1 MKKKQIVWISVAG
14 AVVVLGILAAVFGPI
29 IYRDVIVGPP
39 VAAPTVQVP
48 SSTATAGASAPAQA
62 PVEDLSGT
70 WKVAADS
77 VAGYRVDEVLN
88 GTNVTVV
95 GRTEQVTGT
104 LAVDTLTLTSAE
116 IEVDVASI
124 ATDEGARDNY
134 FRNNAL
140 NVSEFPTA
148 SFTLLEPVTATTPPA
163 GDEVQTVTV
172 RGELTLNGVTKQI
185 DAEVQAVLSGSG
197 GQVSG
202 SIPIIFADFNVEA
215 PNLGFVSVEDNGSIE
230 FLLNITPA

>member
-1 MKKKQIVWISVAG
+1 MKKKQIVWISIAG
-14 AVVVLGILAAVFGPI
+14 AVVVLGVLAAVFGPV
-29 IYRDVIVGPP
+29 IYRDLIVGPP

-48 SSTATAGASAPAQA
+48 TSSATPGASSPASAP
-62 PVEDLSGT
+62 VDDLSGS

-95 GRTEQVTGT
+95 GRTDQVTGT
-104 LAVDTLTLTSAE
+104 LTVDKLTLTSAT
-116 IEVDVASI
+116 IDVDVASI

-148 SFTLLEPVTATTPPA
+148 SFTLLEPVTAAAPPA
-163 GDEVQTVTV
+163 GGEVQTVTV

-202 SIPIIFADFNVEA
+202 SIPITFADFNVEA
-215 PNLGFVSVEDNGSIE
+215 PNLGFVSVEDHGSIE
-230 FLLNITPA
+230 FLLNIEPA